1 VLGGVAGGL
10 ADRSGVGDLGL
21 RIVFGGAGLVVIFL
35 VFAPYTG
42 LPPGVS
48 AVTYIPSFEFLRGL
62 VTLASGVLVLGYAA
76 LWALVPLEGAETSS
90 AGRIGRHL
98 PSAPGVRTWL
108 GTLALLAGA
117 AALGSQIGLWSLDVI
132 WAFLLIG
139 AGVLLFRRDAARAN
153 GTVVREPRTAATAY
167 GPPAVRAGI
176 ADAEPVAPAPR
187 TPRER
192 SPLGWIV
199 LGLAL
204 LAAGGAIVLQNLG
217 AVDLRL
223 VRFPALA
230 LLVLGAGLAVGAF
243 VGRARWL
250 VLPSILLVP
259 VVLAFS
265 VVTVPLEGGLGDLS
279 VHPTDLAHV
288 LGGLGEGS
296 DGYRVV
302 AGNVYVDLSAFRCEA
317 QTVHVNA
324 SSGFGSVSL
333 YVPFDAQ
340 VVATASAGYGQ
351 VYLESDQRGGTQ
363 VQLSRTIDPR
373 FGDGAT
379 IVANLAT
386 GIGDVSVYH
395 EFLSKRQREKA
406 CR

>member
-1 VLGGVAGGL
+1 MLGGVAGGL

-21 RIVFGGAGLVVIFL
+21 RIVFGGAGLVVAFL
-35 VFAPYTG
+35 VLAPYTG
-42 LPPGVS
+42 VPPGVS
-48 AVTYIPSFEFLRGL
+48 ALTYLPNFGFLRGL

-76 LWALVPLEGAETSS
+76 LWALVPLEGASTSS

-108 GTLALLAGA
+108 GTLALLAGGA
-117 AALGSQIGLWSLDVI
+117 VLGAQIGLWPIDVL

-139 AGVLLFRRDAARAN
+139 TGVLLFRRDAARAN
-153 GTVVREPRTAATAY
+153 GTVLHEPRPAATAY
-167 GPPAVRAGI
+167 GPPAAGAPI
-176 ADAEPVAPAPR
+176 ADAEPVSPVSR
-187 TPRER
+187 SPRER

-230 LLVLGAGLAVGAF
+230 LLVLGAGLTVGAF

-250 VLPSILLVP
+250 VLPSLLLVP

-279 VHPTDLAHV
+279 VRPADLAHV
-288 LGGLGEGS
+288 PGGLGETS

-302 AGNVYVDLSAFRCEA
+302 AGNVNVDMTAFRCET
-317 QTVHVNA
+317 QTVHVSA

-333 YVPFDAQ
+333 YVPFDAH
-340 VVATASAGYGQ
+340 VVVTGSAGYGY
-351 VYLESDQRGGTQ
+351 VSLGSDGGSGWQ

-395 EFLSKRQREKA
+395 EFLSKRLREKA